1 MLSLPPIASKQAH
14 SKGCLYKLLILPA
27 VSHKVTCGEGNGKA
41 FEGVFKGPSTANN
54 FLAFSSCHCFFS
66 LAVPIS
72 KGQLVSLQ
80 GREIPQGDGLEA
92 SPISFR
98 LYISLGTY

>member
-1 MLSLPPIASKQAH
+1 MW
-14 SKGCLYKLLILPA
+14 
-27 VSHKVTCGEGNGKA
+27 EGNGKA

-92 SPISFR
+92 SRQFQIVYFTWNILTVPSFFVVCFF
-98 LYISLGTY
+98 LASSN